1 MTMLCCSPR
10 GALGRGWE
18 LRGSE
23 ASAWTPA
30 VDVRES
36 NDAYTF
42 EIDVPGLAKDD
53 IQIEAEGNKL
63 TVKGECKP
71 EQELARATRLRTE
84 RRHGRFERSFEIE
97 DGFDTDKIG
106 ANLKD
111 GVLRLTLPKREEAK
125 PKSIKVDVN

>member
-1 MTMLCCSPR
+1 LWS
-10 GALGRGWE
+10 G
-18 LRGSE
+18 E

-42 EIDVPGLAKDD
+42 EIDVPGLAKED
-53 IQIEAEGNKL
+53 IEIQAEGNVL
-63 TVKGECKP
+63 TVKGERKP
-71 EQELARATRLRTE
+71 GQEPAEATRLRSE
-84 RRHGRFERSFEIE
+84 RRQGRFERSFEIQ

-111 GVLRLTLPKREEAK
+111 GVLRLTLPKREDAK